1 MHLIC
6 NINDIYAFAA
16 NILTA
21 IDHHHIQLA
30 RTNEIFLC
38 ELIQQ
43 LSLNL
48 RLYRAYMKLLKTI
61 CQSCIRTICQKF
73 RPYKTVFFLNNWIT

>member
-30 RTNEIFLC
+30 RNFFMRVNSTAFFKSQT
-38 ELIQQ
+38 IQG
-43 LSLNL
+43 
-48 RLYRAYMKLLKTI
+48 LYETSKNYMSKLHSHHMSKI
-61 CQSCIRTICQKF
+61 SSI
-73 RPYKTVFFLNNWIT
+73 